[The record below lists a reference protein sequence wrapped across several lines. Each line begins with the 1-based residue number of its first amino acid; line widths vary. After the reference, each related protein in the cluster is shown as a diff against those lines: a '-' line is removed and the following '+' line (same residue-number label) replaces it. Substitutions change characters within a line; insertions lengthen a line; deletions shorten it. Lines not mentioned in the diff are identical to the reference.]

1 MRQQLNTQ
9 IVIRILFLG
18 WSLAGS
24 ISLPGQ
30 SFSFLH
36 YTIEDGLP
44 STEVHDVHQSA
55 DGYIW
60 MATDH
65 GLVRFDGRQ
74 FEVFTTADGLTDNTV
89 FDIIE
94 ERSGRIWLTTYSGG
108 LSFFENGKVQAFK
121 ENERLKEQLDREY
134 IDQLVIDSTGQKLL
148 TLSISRSYNPIV
160 WRLDSLGNLS
170 PLTQKERLKTQ
181 VLKKEKASDLLSVQD
196 LIKRIQKGEL
206 LADAGRDHLQLSD
219 GRLLFS
225 SDQFLY
231 EYIPFTRQTIRHPV
245 SYVLTMY
252 EDADGDL
259 WIGGK
264 NLVYIPRGDFRE
276 AIMVPGLEGKVVSD
290 ILEDDEKNLWVSTI
304 QDGVYF
310 LPHKALKFFEEPE
323 NLPTQKILSFAI
335 WQGALWMG
343 SYDGFLYK
351 TDSIKGLVE
360 VEYPEEK
367 ASIFDLLPLGD
378 QGLLVSNK
386 TIISPSGTSIQL
398 NSDAWGSVKVMESA
412 GNGILFTGGIKGLEK
427 VELKGGMISVLE
439 YFKQGH
445 QGIFSLY
452 MGKDGRLW
460 IGTAEG
466 LLYKKGQQTFSMA
479 EKSPLFTIR
488 VNEMLEDREGLF
500 YMATKGNGVL
510 IYEEEEEQL
519 SKISLE
525 EGLLSNFAHCLLV
538 DPEGALWVGTNRGL
552 NKILRNKD
560 GGIKSVLSL
569 TVSDGLPSE
578 EINELAWFEDQLW
591 VATSK
596 GVVVIQPEHLQT
608 NNVPPKILF
617 TGIHTGKTPLKLD
630 ETPQLTASSN
640 DLQFQFAGLSFQNSE
655 KVRYRYRLKGFAD
668 DWQLSTQPSATFTNL
683 KPGDYTFEVTARN
696 KDGVWNPQPAVY
708 SFVVLPHFTETWW
721 FFGFVLLA
729 GVTLLFLTFAWIVR
743 RREARSAL
751 DRRILESEQKAL
763 RAQINPH
770 FIFNAMN
777 SIQFFITEND
787 KYHAG
792 IYLSRFS
799 KLMRRILDN
808 SKKNWVTMEEEL
820 AAIRHYLDLERLRF
834 DDQFDYAIE
843 VDDSIDIFETELP
856 SMITQ
861 PFLENAIWHGLMPA
875 RRKGTLK
882 VDFFP
887 EGEDVVC
894 RILDNGIG
902 RGEASKIRRSRK
914 GHRSTGI
921 QNVEERLHLLNQ
933 QFNTHISVEIED
945 LFDSAGKSAGTQ
957 VWFRFPARR

>member
-1 MRQQLNTQ
+1 MRQQPKTHVF
-9 IVIRILFLG
+9 IWILILG
-18 WSLAGS
+18 WSLADS
-24 ISLPGQ
+24 IALSGQ

-65 GLVRFDGRQ
+65 GLVRYDGRQ
-74 FEVFTTADGLTDNTV
+74 FKVFTTADGLTDNTV

-94 ERSGRIWLTTYSGG
+94 QQNGRIWLTTYSGG
-108 LSFFENGKVQAFK
+108 LSYYEKGEVHAFE
-121 ENERLKEQLDREY
+121 ENEQLKQQLDQEY
-134 IDQLVIDSTGQKLL
+134 IDQLVIDSLGQMLL
-148 TLSISRSYNPIV
+148 TLAISRSYNPVV
-160 WRLDSLGNLS
+160 WQLDALGILS
-170 PLTQKERLKTQ
+170 AIPQQRRLKTQ
-181 VLKKEKASDLLSVQD
+181 ILDREWEPKDLDAHILEKEVKAGS
-196 LIKRIQKGEL
+196 L
-206 LADAGRDHLQLSD
+206 LADWGRDYLELSD
-219 GRLLFS
+219 GRTLFAS
-225 SDQFLY
+225 NQYLY
-231 EYIPFTRQTIRHPV
+231 EYDPSANQTVRHSFTYT
-245 SYVLTMY
+245 LTMF

-259 WIGGK
+259 WIGAK
-264 NLVYIPRGDFRE
+264 NLYYVPKGDLQKAVIIPGF
-276 AIMVPGLEGKVVSD
+276 EGKVVSD
-290 ILEDDEKNLWVSTI
+290 ILEDQEKNIWVSTI

-310 LPHKALKFFEEPE
+310 LPHKALKTFGQTE
-323 NLPTQKILSFAI
+323 NINTQKILSLAI
-335 WQGALWMG
+335 WQDALWMG
-343 SYDGFLYK
+343 SYDGLLYK
-351 TDSIKGLVE
+351 TDSIKGLLH
-360 VEYPEEK
+360 VEYFEERV
-367 ASIFDLLPLGD
+367 SIFDLLPMGEI
-378 QGLLVSNK
+378 GLMMSNK
-386 TIISPSGTSIQL
+386 VLIEPSGATFRTDDSTWNSI
-398 NSDAWGSVKVMESA
+398 KVMESA
-412 GNGILFTGGIKGLEK
+412 GDGAIYIGGIKGLQKVLPEK
-427 VELKGGMISVLE
+427 NKNLLPESLQ
-439 YFKQGH
+439 QGH
-445 QGIFSLY
+445 QGVFSLHR
-452 MGKDGRLW
+452 GEDGRLW

-466 LLYKKGQQTFSMA
+466 LFWIDGKQTVAMS
-479 EKSPLFTIR
+479 EKSPLFSIR
-488 VNEMLEDREGLF
+488 VNEMVVDRDGRF

-510 IYEEEEEQL
+510 IYDEASEQL

-538 DPEGALWVGTNRGL
+538 DPQGVIWVGTNRGL
-552 NKILRNKD
+552 NKIQPNAR
-560 GGIKSVLSL
+560 GGIESILGLNVN
-569 TVSDGLPSE
+569 DGLPSE

-596 GVVVIQPEHLQT
+596 GMAVIQPEGLRA
-608 NNVPPKILF
+608 NVVPPKILF
-617 TGIHTGKTPLKLD
+617 TGIKAGKATLALSD
-630 ETPQLTASSN
+630 APQLNAARN
-640 DLQFQFAGLSFQNSE
+640 DLQFQFIGLSFQNSE
-655 KVRYRYRLKGFAD
+655 RVRYRYRLNGFTE
-668 DWQLSTQPSATFTNL
+668 DWQLSSQPSATFTNL
-683 KPGDYTFEVTARN
+683 GPGNYTFEVTACN
-696 KDGVWNPQPAVY
+696 KDGIWNPQPAAY
-708 SFVVLPHFTETWW
+708 SFVILPRFTETWW
-721 FFGFVLLA
+721 FFFLVLLV

-787 KYHAG
+787 KYQAG
-792 IYLSRFS
+792 VYLSRFS

-820 AAIRHYLDLERLRF
+820 VAIRHYLDLERLRF
-834 DDQFDYAIE
+834 EDKFDYSIE

-875 RRKGTLK
+875 KRRGTLQ
-882 VDFFP
+882 VHFFP

-902 RGEASKIRRSRK
+902 RDQASKIRRSRK

-921 QNVEERLHLLNQ
+921 QNVKERLHLLNQ

-945 LFDSAGKSAGTQ
+945 LFDTEGQPTGTQ